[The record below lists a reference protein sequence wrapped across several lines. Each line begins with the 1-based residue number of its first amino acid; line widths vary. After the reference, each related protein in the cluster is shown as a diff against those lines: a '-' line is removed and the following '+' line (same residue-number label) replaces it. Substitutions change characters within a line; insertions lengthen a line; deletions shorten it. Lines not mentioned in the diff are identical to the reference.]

1 MFVRPLTFVFAFA
14 ERQHAAAA
22 AATAAARRLTL
33 QVLTA
38 GGAGPIR
45 HPRATC
51 SIGFVQKLLSVTG
64 FLWVVEKSRTQQKA
78 KPNRQ
83 IPVSEFM
90 MPCVID
96 EDMNYKGASW
106 VVKSAESNLLK
117 MLFQ

>member
-45 HPRATC
+45 HPQAT
-51 SIGFVQKLLSVTG
+51 
-64 FLWVVEKSRTQQKA
+64 WVVEKSRTQQKA

-90 MPCVID
+90 MPCVIN